1 MRLTRIEPRSLVKF
15 RAAVLMRAERL
26 EVEAFEHRGKKQGK
40 SAAVDF
46 AGIVAQ
52 CVVIDSGA
60 GVEELAN
67 TY

>member
-1 MRLTRIEPRSLVKF
+1 
-15 RAAVLMRAERL
+15 MRAERL
-26 EVEAFEHRGKKQGK
+26 GVEAFEYRGKKQGK
-40 SAAVDF
+40 SAAADF

-52 CVVIDSGA
+52 CVVIDSVA